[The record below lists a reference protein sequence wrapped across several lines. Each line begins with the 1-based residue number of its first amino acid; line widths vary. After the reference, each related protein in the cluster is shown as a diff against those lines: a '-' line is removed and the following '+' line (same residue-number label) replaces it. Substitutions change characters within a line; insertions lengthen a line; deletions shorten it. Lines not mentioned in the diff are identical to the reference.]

1 MPVSKDGPQDAPPG
15 AGPAWLR
22 RLLAWVSKGASQAPL
37 CPS

>member
-1 MPVSKDGPQDAPPG
+1 MPAAKDDPKESQPG

-22 RLLAWVSKGASQAPL
+22 RLLAWVSKGAAQAPI